1 MEDSKGRL
9 VPLTNVRPHDLQRDE
24 LVRDLVA
31 RCEAHRAE
39 AADLKARLLDDIAA
53 HIQLVAEKYD
63 VQITGKAGNV
73 SLVSYDGRLKV
84 ERVTAERISVGEQIQ
99 AAEHLVRQIL
109 DEIEEPTARAIVDRA
124 FRRDRKT
131 GELSASRLIDLIAVD
146 IDDERWR
153 RAVQAI
159 RDALQTS
166 GTATYFRAYR
176 RDDQN
181 APWQQIAIDFSAVA
195 PKRTDLRPVT
205 PHAAATEAAARV
217 EMGAKP

>member
-1 MEDSKGRL
+1 MSETTIPEGYLEDAKGRL
-9 VPLTNVRPHDLQRDE
+9 VHVDKVLPHDLQRDQ
-24 LVRDLVA
+24 LVRDLVK
-31 RCEAHRAE
+31 RCMAHQVE

-53 HIQLVAEKYD
+53 HIALVAEKYD
-63 VQITGKAGNV
+63 VKITGTRGNV
-73 SLVSYDGRLKV
+73 ALTSYDGRLKV

-99 AAEHLVRQIL
+99 AAEHLVREIL

-159 RDALQTS
+159 RDALQAT
-166 GTATYFRAYR
+166 GTATYFRAYTR
-176 RDDQN
+176 HDSND
-181 APWQQIAIDFSAVA
+181 PWRQVQIDFSAVA
-195 PKRTDLRPVT
+195 PKRIEISFPLEVS
-205 PHAAATEAAARV
+205 A
-217 EMGAKP
+217 

>member
-1 MEDSKGRL
+1 MTDPARIIPAGYLEDAKGRL
-9 VPLTNVRPHDLQRDE
+9 VAVDKVLPHDLQRDE

-31 RCEAHRAE
+31 RCQAHSAE
-39 AADLKARLLDDIAA
+39 AADLKARLLDDVAA
-53 HIQLVAEKYD
+53 HIALVAEKYD
-63 VQITGKAGNV
+63 VQITGARGNV
-73 SLVSYDGRLKV
+73 ALTSYDGRLKV

-99 AAEHLVRQIL
+99 AAEHLVREIL

-159 RDALQTS
+159 RDALQAT
-166 GTATYFRAYR
+166 GTATYFRAYTR
-176 RDDQN
+176 ADSND
-181 APWQQIAIDFSAVA
+181 PWRQVQIDFSAVA
-195 PKRTDLRPVT
+195 PKRMEG
-205 PHAAATEAAARV
+205 AA
-217 EMGAKP
+217 